1 MLKLTGGLEQEVLDV
16 LMESKEPLKPAEVLK
31 KIKKELAYTTVLTI
45 LQRLYKKGLI
55 DREQRK
61 NAYAYFTKKTL
72 LKTTKENLSNVYN
85 GLLNSYGDL
94 AISQFFETLKNDPK
108 QKDLLDKYLNSIDEK

>member
-1 MLKLTGGLEQEVLDV
+1 MLKLTGSLEQEVLDV
-16 LMESKEPLKPAEVLK
+16 LANSKNPLKPAEVLEKLK
-31 KIKKELAYTTVLTI
+31 KDLAYTTVLTM

-61 NAYAYFTKKTL
+61 NAYAYFVKRSLKKT
-72 LKTTKENLSNVYN
+72 TRDNLANVYS

-94 AISQFFETLKNDPK
+94 AISQFFETLKKDPK
-108 QKDLLDKYLNSIDEK
+108 QKDLLDKYLSSIDEE

>member
-61 NAYAYFTKKTL
+61 NAYAYFTKKIL

>member
-1 MLKLTGGLEQEVLDV
+1 MLKLTGNLEQEVLDV
-16 LMESKEPLKPAEVLK
+16 LMNSTEPLKPAEVLERL
-31 KIKKELAYTTVLTI
+31 KKELAYTTVLTM

-61 NAYAYFTKKTL
+61 NAYAYYAKNS
-72 LKTTKENLSNVYN
+72 LKETTKDNLANVYG

-94 AISQFFETLKNDPK
+94 AISQFFETLNKDPK
-108 QKDLLDKYLNSIDEK
+108 QKELLDKYLSSLDEK